1 MKKYDFDSIP
11 ERRGTGCI
19 KFDGMIPFYGT
30 NDLLPMWIADMDF
43 RVADEIAEALRQR
56 TEHAVYGYAFAPD
69 SYWQAVIDW
78 QKTRHNFEVKRDDIR
93 FIPGIVKG
101 IGIIINYFT
110 REGDAVV
117 IQPPVYHPFRRLAEG
132 NNRRVVENPLI
143 PSADGYEMDLAGLE
157 KIFAEEK
164 PRLMVLCNPH
174 NPVGIQW
181 PEEVLKEVARLAR
194 KHGVIVVSDEIHGD
208 LMLGGRPHIPYLACG
223 EDAEATG
230 IMFGAPSKTFNIP
243 GLVSSW
249 VVIKNPE
256 LRDSFY
262 HWMEV
267 NEFDAPTQFATLAT
281 EAAYRYGAEWLDQA
295 IPYIEDNI
303 SYMEAYLR
311 DNLPQLSIVRPQA
324 SYLVWLDLRPL
335 GLDADGRKR
344 LLEEG
349 AGLAV
354 NDGAMF
360 GTGGEG
366 FVRFNVGTS
375 RAVLREALD
384 RLRAAVEK
392 M

>member
-1 MKKYDFDSIP
+1 MKKYNFDIVP

-19 KFDGMIPFYGT
+19 KFDGMEPFYGT

-43 RVADEIAEALRQR
+43 AVADEIAAALRSR
-56 TEHAVYGYAFAPD
+56 AEHPVYGYAFAPD
-69 SYWQAVIDW
+69 SYWESIIAW
-78 QKTRHNFEVKRDDIR
+78 LKERHHFNVAREELR

-110 REGDAVV
+110 QKGDVVV

-132 NNRRVVENPLI
+132 NERRVVENPLI
-143 PSADGYEMDLAGLE
+143 PTPEGYRMDLEGLE
-157 KIFAEEK
+157 RIFAEEK
-164 PRLMVLCNPH
+164 PKLMVLCNPH

-181 PEEVLKEVARLAR
+181 EEEVLKEVARLAR
-194 KHGVIVVSDEIHGD
+194 KYGVIVVSDEIHAD
-208 LMLGGRPHIPYLACG
+208 LMLDGRPHIPYLACG

-249 VVIKNPE
+249 IVIKSPE

-262 HWMEV
+262 HWLEV

-281 EAAYRYGAEWLDQA
+281 EAAYRFGADWLDQA
-295 IPYIEDNI
+295 LAYVEGNIEFMDK
-303 SYMEAYLR
+303 YLR
-311 DNLPQLSIVRPQA
+311 ANMPELSIVRPQA
-324 SYLVWLDLRPL
+324 SYLVWLDLRKL
-335 GLDADGRKR
+335 GLDAERRKQ
-344 LLEEG
+344 LLEKE

-375 RAVLREALD
+375 RIVLAEALGRLREAIN
-384 RLRAAVEK
+384 K
-392 M
+392 I